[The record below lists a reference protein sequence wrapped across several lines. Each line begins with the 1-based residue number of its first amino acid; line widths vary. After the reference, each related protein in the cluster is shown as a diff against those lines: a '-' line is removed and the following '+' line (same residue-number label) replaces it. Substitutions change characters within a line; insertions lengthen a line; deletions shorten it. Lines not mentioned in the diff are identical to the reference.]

1 MVEIYFDDLTPE
13 AQERVLKEGFHGD
26 LGNYDLFPIA
36 YVGEEDAVG
45 YVQDNLDELEL
56 PDVEEYLEDSFEV
69 GDYAYLLEK

>member
-1 MVEIYFDDLTPE
+1 MNKYRVPVYWTVSGYIDVEAETE
-13 AQERVLKEGFHGD
+13 A
-26 LGNYDLFPIA
+26 
-36 YVGEEDAVG
+36 DAIG

>member
-1 MVEIYFDDLTPE
+1 MNKYRVPVWWTVSGYIDVEAET
-13 AQERVLKEGFHGD
+13 
-26 LGNYDLFPIA
+26 
-36 YVGEEDAVG
+36 EEDAVE